1 LYKFQAEAEAHMSNK
16 EFDLALAKY
25 NEALAVDPENPDI
38 YHDKA
43 VCLINADKRR
53 EALPL
58 FDKALELQSD
68 YSYRY
73 ASRGF
78 LRYLLAD
85 INGARQD
92 YLQALA
98 MDPEDAVTQNNL
110 ELLEE
115 KTAAI
120 EEKKK
125 QGKFRREMDSMLEAS
140 AVVKEREAEDQKE
153 KENETGK
160 KKESDS
166 AEASSGKQEVIKEVF
181 TSKSSFKEYVS
192 FVFNG
197 FKLKNRKD

>member
-1 LYKFQAEAEAHMSNK
+1 MQLYKFQSEAEALMSNK

-25 NEALAVDPENPDI
+25 DQAIDSDPSNPDI
-38 YHDKA
+38 LHDKA
-43 VCLINADKRR
+43 VCLINAKRR
-53 EALPL
+53 EEALPL
-58 FDKALELQSD
+58 LDAALELQGD

-85 INGARQD
+85 IAGARKD
-92 YLQALA
+92 YHEALRL
-98 MDPEDAVTQNNL
+98 DPEDAVTQNNL

-120 EEKKK
+120 TAKKE
-125 QGKFRREMDSMLEAS
+125 QGKFRREMDSLLES
-140 AVVKEREAEDQKE
+140 SEISRTPSPEISKLKSKTPDPITT
-153 KENETGK
+153 EN
-160 KKESDS
+160 
-166 AEASSGKQEVIKEVF
+166 VIKNVF
-181 TSKSSFKEYVS
+181 TSTEKFKEYVA